1 MKYYR
6 YITPKQKKKPK
17 MKTKE
22 LSVLLDEIFDKINE
36 AKRIIEIEEANL
48 EGSSRYENQML
59 NQLEYDVNVSYEQY
73 QANLGA

>member
-1 MKYYR
+1 
-6 YITPKQKKKPK
+6 

-22 LSVLLDEIFDKINE
+22 LSVLLDEIFVKINE
-36 AKRIIEIEEANL
+36 ARRIIEIEEANL

>member
-1 MKYYR
+1 
-6 YITPKQKKKPK
+6 

>member
-1 MKYYR
+1 
-6 YITPKQKKKPK
+6 

-36 AKRIIEIEEANL
+36 ARRIIEIEEANL